1 MNNGNE
7 PAYPTQET
15 RDLNGN
21 GIVEPSYGLTK
32 RELIAAMAMQNPAI
46 CDGVAKDNQ
55 LDHWF
60 GKNSTNITKPMIVAA
75 QAVSYADALLEAL
88 K

>member
-1 MNNGNE
+1 MSNE
-7 PAYPTQET
+7 PAYPVPE
-15 RDLNGN
+15 DNLLSNGTYN
-21 GIVEPSYGLTK
+21 NSGLTK
-32 RELIAAMAMQNPAI
+32 RELLAAMAMQNPAI